1 MRYCGDC
8 KYCYSNESMGSLH
21 LCTNGNSEY
30 LGEFVSAVFDP
41 ACEDYDGPEDD
52 DESKADEEVDECP
65 K

>member
-8 KYCYSNESMGSLH
+8 NYCYSNDSMGSLR

-30 LGEFVSAVFDP
+30 LGEFVSACFDP

-52 DESKADEEVDECP
+52 DDESEEDDGDSN
-65 K
+65 